1 MAVTLAGSVFDE
13 PSGDARSKGRLS
25 RQGSVAY
32 GSDEECVKP
41 IEINKNAGRTNSANV
56 AFHKD

>member
-32 GSDEECVKP
+32 GLYNECVQADK
-41 IEINKNAGRTNSANV
+41 NK
-56 AFHKD
+56 